1 MGTNTRREHW
11 IDLLRGCCMLAILLF
26 HTESYVAGE
35 ALIPYYLYIGD
46 ALVIF
51 FYLSG
56 YLIFRSEGFS
66 LRHKM
71 RSILHRLVIPYLAF
85 TTLMAI
91 PKALAHGMTLSSNT
105 MQLLVESIVL
115 GQASWFVAA
124 LIVAELIFALI
135 LRVSRENIWAV
146 VLTAVL
152 GLPTS
157 LFVSHHVGECCVW
170 QLNQALLVLS
180 YLALGYGI
188 HRMKNNL
195 SIQREWNRTNQGRD
209 FLFPFRFYSLPNGV
223 RKQLCSSLKATM
235 LIVALAALM
244 IIKGLERKS
253 GGNFI
258 LCPLQISDGALFTAD
273 SLFAIFLTSEV
284 CQGLERLRLHK
295 DTAFNSLEA
304 ITRRLLWLLEH
315 TGRQSLVYY
324 FFCGGIPLLVSRALP
339 HIGLFYDGNYGII
352 LLAFALVY
360 LITGILANLCYR
372 LCPQLV
378 GNKSRKATT

>member
-1 MGTNTRREHW
+1 MVNNTSREHW

-26 HTESYVAGE
+26 HTESYMAGE
-35 ALIPYYLYIGD
+35 ALIPYYIYVGD

-56 YLIFRSEGFS
+56 YLIYRPEGFS

-71 RSILHRLVIPYLAF
+71 RSILQRLVIPYLAF
-85 TTLMAI
+85 TTLMTV
-91 PKALAHGMTLSSNT
+91 PKALAHGMTLSGRT
-105 MQLLVESIVL
+105 VGLLLESIVL
-115 GQASWFVAA
+115 GQVSWFVAA
-124 LIVAELIFALI
+124 LIVAELVFSLI
-135 LRVSRENIWAV
+135 LHVSRENIWAV
-146 VLTAVL
+146 VLIAVL

-157 LFVSHHVGECCVW
+157 LFASHHVGECCVW
-170 QLNQALLVLS
+170 QLNQALLALS

-195 SIQREWNRTNQGRD
+195 SIQREWNCTNQGRD

-235 LIVALAALM
+235 LIAALAALM

-258 LCPLQISDGALFTAD
+258 LCPLQISHGVLFAAD
-273 SLFAIFLTSEV
+273 SLLAVFLTTEV
-284 CQGLERLRLHK
+284 CQSLEQLYLHTSK
-295 DTAFNSLEA
+295 AMNSLEA
-304 ITRRLLWLLEH
+304 TTRRLLWLLEH

-324 FFCGGIPLLVSRALP
+324 FFCGGIPLLVSRVLP
-339 HIGLFYDGNYGII
+339 HIGLTYHDNYGII

-360 LITGILANLCYR
+360 LVTGILTDLFYR

-378 GNKSRKATT
+378 GNKSREATT

>member
-91 PKALAHGMTLSSNT
+91 PKALAHGIALSSNT
-105 MQLLVESIVL
+105 VQLLVESIVL

-135 LRVSRENIWAV
+135 LHVSRENIWAV

-157 LFVSHHVGECCVW
+157 LFVSRHGGECSV
-170 QLNQALLVLS
+170 
-180 YLALGYGI
+180 
-188 HRMKNNL
+188 
-195 SIQREWNRTNQGRD
+195 
-209 FLFPFRFYSLPNGV
+209 
-223 RKQLCSSLKATM
+223 
-235 LIVALAALM
+235 
-244 IIKGLERKS
+244 
-253 GGNFI
+253 
-258 LCPLQISDGALFTAD
+258 
-273 SLFAIFLTSEV
+273 
-284 CQGLERLRLHK
+284 
-295 DTAFNSLEA
+295 
-304 ITRRLLWLLEH
+304 
-315 TGRQSLVYY
+315 
-324 FFCGGIPLLVSRALP
+324 
-339 HIGLFYDGNYGII
+339 
-352 LLAFALVY
+352 
-360 LITGILANLCYR
+360 
-372 LCPQLV
+372 
-378 GNKSRKATT
+378 

>member
-1 MGTNTRREHW
+1 
-11 IDLLRGCCMLAILLF
+11 MLAILLF
-26 HTESYVAGE
+26 HTESYVAGDT
-35 ALIPYYLYIGD
+35 LIPYYLYVGD

-56 YLIFRSEGFS
+56 YLIYRLEGFS

-91 PKALAHGMTLSSNT
+91 PKALAHGMALSSNT

-157 LFVSHHVGECCVW
+157 LFVSRHVGECSVW
-170 QLNQALLVLS
+170 QLNQALLALS
-180 YLALGYGI
+180 YLALGYSI
-188 HRMKNNL
+188 HRMKKTL
-195 SIQREWNRTNQGRD
+195 SLQREWNRTNQKKGI
-209 FLFPFRFYSLPNGV
+209 LFPLRFFFLSGA
-223 RKQLCSSLKATM
+223 RKQFCASPKIMVFIA
-235 LIVALAALM
+235 ALSALM
-244 IIKGLERKS
+244 IIKVERKS

-258 LCPLQISDGALFTAD
+258 LCPLQISDGAQFTAD
-273 SLFAIFLTSEV
+273 SLLAIFLTTEV
-284 CQGLERLRLHK
+284 CQGLEQLRLHK

-339 HIGLFYDGNYGII
+339 HIGLSYDGNYGII

-360 LITGILANLCYR
+360 LTTGILADLCYGY
-372 LCPQLV
+372 CPQLV
-378 GNKSRKATT
+378 GNKSWKTTT